1 MVITT
6 LGTQLLGSPLLGFIP
21 LGDIVL
27 YFTPFNLFM
36 FAAAITFTA
45 LIAISKT
52 ETQVEAEFGS
62 LNDKELKVAK
72 EEFKFRRFLAI
83 VCGLAT
89 AGAMITG
96 DLFDFTLFVCLI
108 GIVNIGIVSAVKQI
122 DVLDAAF
129 QYGLIAMIASM
140 PLFAGASLVLA
151 SAGTISILQ
160 IASLNYTTPM
170 MALGSIILFL
180 GVAGETGVAPF
191 FATKAEMFRTPG
203 SPFLLIIHLSSLLII
218 IRAIEILLIINK
230 PF

>member
-1 MVITT
+1 MDITI
-6 LGTQLLGSPLLGFIP
+6 LGQQIIGIIP
-21 LGDIVL
+21 LGDIVF
-27 YFTPFNLFM
+27 YMTTFNLFM
-36 FAAAITFTA
+36 FASALAFTA

-52 ETQVEAEFGS
+52 ETQVEAEFGK
-62 LNDKELKVAK
+62 LGDRAVTVAK
-72 EEFKFRRFLAI
+72 KEFKIRRFLAV

-108 GIVNIGIVSAVKQI
+108 GIVNIGIVGAVRQV
-122 DVLDAAF
+122 DVLDAAY
-129 QYGLIAMIASM
+129 QYGLIAMMASL
-140 PLFAGASLVLA
+140 PLFGGAALILA
-151 SAGTISILQ
+151 STGTISLLQ
-160 IASLNYTTPM
+160 INTLTFTTPM
-170 MALGSIILFL
+170 MILGSILLFM

-218 IRAIEILLIINK
+218 VRLIEILLIINK

>member
-1 MVITT
+1 MDISI
-6 LGTQLLGSPLLGFIP
+6 LGGPILGIIP

-36 FAAAITFTA
+36 FAAALAFTA
-45 LIAISKT
+45 LIAISST
-52 ETQVEAEFGS
+52 ESQVEAEFGT
-62 LNDKELKVAK
+62 LKNREVKVDKA
-72 EEFKFRRFLAI
+72 EFKLRRFLAI

-89 AGAMITG
+89 AGAMVTG
-96 DLFDFTLFVCLI
+96 DLFDFTLFVTLI
-108 GIVNIGIVSAVKQI
+108 GIVNIGIVSAVKEI

-129 QYGLIAMIASM
+129 QYGLIAMIGTL
-140 PLFAGASLVLA
+140 PLFGGAALILA
-151 SAGTISILQ
+151 STGTISLLQ
-160 IASLNYTTPM
+160 IVQIPYTTSLM
-170 MALGSIILFL
+170 LFGSILFFL

-218 IRAIEILLIINK
+218 VRTIEILLIINK

>member
-1 MVITT
+1 MDITI
-6 LGTQLLGSPLLGFIP
+6 LGSQIIGIIP
-21 LGDIVL
+21 LGDIVF
-27 YFTPFNLFM
+27 YMTSFNLFM
-36 FAAAITFTA
+36 FASALAFTA

-52 ETQVEAEFGS
+52 ETQVEAEFGK
-62 LNDKELKVAK
+62 LGDRAVTVAK
-72 EEFKFRRFLAI
+72 KEFKIRRFLAI

-96 DLFDFTLFVCLI
+96 DLFDFTLFVCLT
-108 GIVNIGIVSAVKQI
+108 GIANIGIVGAVRQV

-129 QYGLIAMIASM
+129 QYGLIAMMASL
-140 PLFAGASLVLA
+140 PLFGGAALILAATGTLSL
-151 SAGTISILQ
+151 LQ
-160 IASLNYTTPM
+160 INTLSFTTPM
-170 MALGSIILFL
+170 MILGSILLFL

-218 IRAIEILLIINK
+218 VRLIEILLIINK

>member
-1 MVITT
+1 MDVSI
-6 LGTQLLGSPLLGFIP
+6 LGGLGGQLLGIIP

-36 FAAAITFTA
+36 CASALAFTA
-45 LIAISKT
+45 LIAISQT
-52 ETQVEAEFGS
+52 ESQVEAEFGS
-62 LNDKELKVAK
+62 LRDREVKVGK
-72 EEFKFRRFLAI
+72 EEFKIRRFLAI

-108 GIVNIGIVSAVKQI
+108 GIVNIGIVGAVKQV

-129 QYGLIAMIASM
+129 QYGLIAMMASL
-140 PLFAGASLVLA
+140 PLFGGAALVLA
-151 SAGTISILQ
+151 STGTISLLQ
-160 IASLNYTTPM
+160 IVQLPYTTPM
-170 MALGSIILFL
+170 MVLGSILVFL
-180 GVAGETGVAPF
+180 GVAGESGVAPF

-203 SPFLLIIHLSSLLII
+203 SPFLLIIHLSSLLVIV
-218 IRAIEILLIINK
+218 RMIEILLIINK